1 MDDLRATGSHP
12 SSVNHPS
19 LSVEKL
25 QEREERLRIALSAA
39 NIGTFD
45 WDIQAQTIVWTP
57 ETERMWGLPVGGFG
71 GTYEHWRRQVH
82 PDDVAEAERIVR
94 LSVENPDIPHKYE
107 HRIIRPAGTVR
118 WIHANATTRCDADG
132 RPIRMVGVNFD
143 ITERKQA
150 EQALSESEERFR
162 SVFERAGTGIAIA
175 DLNGSFMQCNPAFC
189 AMLGYTEDE
198 LRQVHFSELVHAED
212 RDANVAESL
221 RLIAEELP
229 HYEIE
234 NRYVHK
240 NSEPVWVRKFIS
252 LLRDHDGR
260 AKYVLVLVTDVTER
274 RKAQQRLVQ
283 WTVELEKAVD
293 EKTAELVHSQT
304 RLRSLARE
312 LNLTEQRERK
322 RLAGEL
328 HDHLQQILVL
338 GKLTVGQGKKSV
350 GGSPEYKTVLNRVDD
365 ILSEAL
371 TYSRT
376 LVAELC
382 PTVLRDRGLAAGLT
396 WLGTYMKKHEQTV
409 TVRVPEG
416 NDVQLPEDQF
426 ILLFQSVRELLINS
440 SKHAGTGQATVAME
454 QVDGELRITVSDE
467 GAGFDLAAAGT
478 PSGGISS
485 KFGLF
490 SIQERML
497 ALGGRFDL
505 HSVPGQG
512 TTARLILPLG
522 MPSAA
527 DRPIIH
533 HSP

>member
-1 MDDLRATGSHP
+1 MDDLRVTGSHP

-25 QEREERLRIALSAA
+25 QEREERLRLAQSAA

-45 WDIQAQTIVWTP
+45 WDIQSQTIVWSP
-57 ETERMWGLPVGGFG
+57 ETERIWGLPVGGFG

-94 LSVENPDIPHKYE
+94 HSIENPDIPHKYE
-107 HRIIRPAGTVR
+107 HRIIRPDGTVR
-118 WIHANATTRCDADG
+118 WIHANATTRRDTAG

-143 ITERKQA
+143 ITERKEA
-150 EQALSESEERFR
+150 EIKLRESEERFR
-162 SVFERAGTGIAIA
+162 SVFEHAGTGIAIA
-175 DLNGSFMQCNPAFC
+175 DLDGNFMQCNPAFC

-198 LRQVHFSELVHAED
+198 LRHVHFSELVHAED
-212 RDANVAESL
+212 RDANVAKSL

-240 NSEPVWVRKFIS
+240 NGEPVWVRKFIS
-252 LLRDHDGR
+252 LMRDHEGR
-260 AKYVLVLVTDVTER
+260 AKYVLVLVTDVTAW
-274 RKAQQRLVQ
+274 RKAQQRLEQ
-283 WTVELEKAVD
+283 WTVELENAVD

-304 RLRSLARE
+304 RLRSLAGE
-312 LNLTEQRERK
+312 LSLAEQRERK
-322 RLAGEL
+322 RLADEL
-328 HDHLQQILVL
+328 HDHLQQLLVL
-338 GKLTVGQGKKSV
+338 GKLTVGQGKKSA
-350 GGSPEYKTVLNRVDD
+350 GGSPGCETVLNRVDD
-365 ILSEAL
+365 IFSEAL

-382 PTVLRDRGLAAGLT
+382 PPMLRDRGLAAGLI

-416 NDVQLPEDQF
+416 KEIQLPEDQA

-440 SKHAGTGQATVAME
+440 SKHAGTGLATVTME
-454 QVDGELRITVSDE
+454 QVDVELRITVRDE
-467 GAGFDLAAAGT
+467 GAGFDLAAVAAAGT

-497 ALGGRFDL
+497 ALGGRFDI
-505 HSVPGQG
+505 HSTPGQG
-512 TTARLILPLG
+512 TTATLTLPVSG
-522 MPSAA
+522 EWTVGSGQ
-527 DRPIIH
+527 
-533 HSP
+533 